1 MGTSDGWR
9 LEPGGQVRGTLAL
22 PGDKS
27 ISHRAFLIAALAEGT
42 SRLEGV
48 LDSEDCRATT
58 HALAQMGV
66 DIREVSPGN
75 WVVEGRGP
83 DGLTAPE
90 APLDLG
96 NSGTAMRLLCGLLA
110 ARSFPATL
118 IGDASLSQ
126 RPMERVA
133 VPLREMGARIETD
146 AGHPPIRI
154 DGASL
159 QGITYG
165 TPVASAQVKSALL
178 LAGLQAQGRTCL
190 TEAVPSRD
198 HTERMLPLF
207 GADCEVD
214 GTQICIEGGQAL
226 HGAEITIPRD
236 LSAAAFFIV
245 GALIAPG
252 SELKLP
258 GIGVNPRRDGILQIL
273 GKMGADLTLDAADS
287 VGREPVADLTV
298 RSSSLTGIDI
308 GPDLVANAIDE
319 FPVLCVAAAC
329 AEGVTTLSGVSEL
342 RIKESDRVAAMA
354 EGLKTLGVP
363 MEIDDDAVR
372 ITGSPLGGGTIQS
385 HQDHRIAMAFAIA
398 ALAASEPVAVEGA
411 QWAATSF
418 PEFPGLAR
426 QAGIRLHDA

>member
-1 MGTSDGWR
+1 MDTSDGWR

-48 LDSEDCRATT
+48 LDSEDCRATAR
-58 HALAQMGV
+58 ALAQMGV
-66 DIREVSPGN
+66 DIREVSPGS

-110 ARSFPATL
+110 ARPFPTML

-133 VPLREMGARIETD
+133 VPLGEMGARIETD
-146 AGHPPIRI
+146 SGHPPIRI

-159 QGITYG
+159 QAITYG

-214 GTQICIEGGQAL
+214 GMQICIEGGQAL
-226 HGAEITIPRD
+226 HGAEITVPRD

-273 GKMGADLTLDAADS
+273 EKMGADLTLDAADS
-287 VGREPVADLTV
+287 VGREPVAGLTV

-372 ITGSPLGGGTIQS
+372 ITGGPLSGGTIQS

-398 ALAASEPVAVEGA
+398 ALAASEPVVVEGA